1 MAVATEGMAAA
12 TDIALALTPLRRHHR
27 NRTTRALSC
36 HQTAHR
42 LYQCN
47 LRLIPPTRPLTKHP
61 LPARRSPV
69 CTTTEAQ
76 SPMEP
81 DPNMHKRT
89 PPRQHP
95 DKTPIFAA
103 LLAGLALWAGL
114 GGALHAQDPS
124 SYQIVGSVAAYL
136 GIMPAQIVGTHPP
149 IHPETQMHGGPP
161 NDAHSDHIVVALFEN
176 PSGTRIED
184 AKVEATISGLG
195 ETAITPITLEA
206 MPIAGVVTYGGYV
219 RFSGRDTYTIA
230 LRISRP
236 GSPIITKISFE
247 YDHSTP

>member
-1 MAVATEGMAAA
+1 MAVATEGMAVA

-27 NRTTRALSC
+27 NPTTRAPSC
-36 HQTAHR
+36 HQTALQQHR
-42 LYQCN
+42 HKQ
-47 LRLIPPTRPLTKHP
+47 RPIPLTQRLTKYP

-69 CTTTEAQ
+69 GTTTEAQ

-124 SYQIVGSVAAYL
+124 NYQIVGSVAAYL
-136 GIMPAQIVGTHPP
+136 GVMPAEIIDGHPVS
-149 IHPETQMHGGPP
+149 HPETRMHGGPP
-161 NDAHSDHIVVALFEN
+161 QNAHSEHIVVALFN
-176 PSGTRIED
+176 TPSGTRIED
-184 AKVEATISGLG
+184 AKVEATISGVG
-195 ETAITPITLEA
+195 EVAITPITLEA